1 MSKQRF
7 KFSKNTKGNSDPSL
21 ARIIVILSVVLC
33 GAAGVYWLFTQR
45 SGDEAQAA
53 IPNGLEKA
61 RELVDAKA
69 YAEAR
74 VILEPLATAGNDPA
88 VTPAALLLLAD
99 IERQQGNKKAALP
112 LLERAAKEFPGAKE
126 QPKAAT
132 QYALLLQELGRGQEA
147 SGILQDVERNTAPE
161 VRAGARIGLA
171 KAAEQKGDLVQA
183 RQLYSEALRDS
194 KWDSPECQE
203 AVAGLGLINV
213 KMIFA
218 PEETP
223 DSKVYVVEK
232 GDNFTSIGIKL
243 NTTLG
248 LLTRANNLTETS
260 RLNLG
265 QRLKYTPKDFRIVIE
280 RSKCR
285 LFLLDNNG
293 IFKCYPAGLGMP
305 GHETTLGK
313 YKIGNK
319 AKDPVWHK
327 PGEGPIPAGDPRN
340 ELGTR
345 WMPLVPIEEALP
357 TDLGIHGTIAPE
369 TIGHFSSHGCA
380 RLYKEDIEELYDL
393 VVRSTPVEIVEVFKL
408 EDYIGAAG

>member
-7 KFSKNTKGNSDPSL
+7 KFSKKNPGDSDPSL
-21 ARIIVILSVVLC
+21 VRIIVIVSVVL
-33 GAAGVYWLFTQR
+33 GLAAGAYWLSSRR
-45 SGDEAQAA
+45 SGDAAQAA
-53 IPNGLEKA
+53 APSGLETA
-61 RELVDAKA
+61 RGLVDAKS
-69 YAEAR
+69 YTEAR
-74 VILEPLATAGNDPA
+74 AILEPLAKSGSDPA
-88 VTPAALLLLAD
+88 ITPSALLLLA
-99 IERQQGNKKAALP
+99 EVECQQGNKEAALP
-112 LLERAAKEFPGAKE
+112 LLERAAREFPGTKE

-132 QYALLLQELGRGQEA
+132 QYALLLQELGRAQEA
-147 SGILQDVERNTAPE
+147 SSILQDVQQNTAPE
-161 VRAGARIGLA
+161 ARAGALIGLA
-171 KAAEQKGDLVQA
+171 KDAEQKGGLIQA
-183 RQLYSEALRDS
+183 RQYFSEAARDS
-194 KWDSPECQE
+194 KWDSPECLE
-203 AVAGLGLINV
+203 AIAGLGRVNV
-213 KMIFA
+213 NMIFT
-218 PEETP
+218 PGETP

-232 GDNFTSIGIKL
+232 GDSFTSIGIKL

-260 RLNLG
+260 GLNLE

-293 IFKCYPAGLGMP
+293 IFKSYPAGLGMP

-319 AKDPVWHK
+319 EKDPVWHK
-327 PGEGPIPAGDPRN
+327 PGEGPIPPGDPRN

-345 WMPLVPIEEALP
+345 WMPLVPIEEGLP
-357 TDLGIHGTIAPE
+357 KDLGIHGTIAPD

-380 RLYKEDIEELYDL
+380 RLFKEDIEELYDL